1 MNIFAVFGD
10 VQYTLQSDPTVKR
23 KWKVLGVT
31 YGTNYERYG
40 GHEILKKRGCAVN
53 SENLAITQKFQI
65 WLHENSRKALKL
77 KNDIL
82 MGSCFVE

>member
-23 KWKVLGVT
+23 KWKVLGLMGLT
-31 YGTNYERYG
+31 MNDIG
-40 GHEILKKRGCAVN
+40 GHETLKKRGCAVN

-65 WLHENSRKALKL
+65 WLHENSRKAFKL